1 MELQQYPQRQQ
12 YSGHRQG
19 FQRQQYPGRS
29 DDNLKPES
37 EKVDSDED
45 EGEDNEDEEDDDG
58 ENKLSE
64 NSAPRPV
71 QEERSQPSH
80 SSRRQNHGQ
89 NDDKDGEENLTSVAA
104 PAPVQREDESHEWR
118 RDDHLEEGEE
128 EAKEEDSES
137 KQATPNAK
145 KLRLYTIAYL
155 VFFSFWGT
163 LARLGVQWLGFYPG
177 AVVVIS
183 NLWANFGGSLFM
195 GFLTEDRNLFD
206 TSSSPTSFSKFFQRK
221 SHFLARDDDP
231 ASNKKKKATG
241 RLSKKEYP
249 LFIGLTTG
257 FCGSFTSFST
267 FSRDMFFA
275 LSNYVATPINH
286 PTDHDKPGS
295 YASRSAGWSVCDVL
309 AVVILTLCVNLAALK
324 LGAHIALG
332 LEKVT
337 PALPHRF
344 LHHVVNPLMVF
355 LAAGCW
361 IGAILLAVFPP
372 DRPGGPDAAG
382 PTEKW
387 RGEVLFALVF
397 APLGCLLR
405 WYLSKK
411 LNSRISG
418 FPLGTFAANIF
429 GVIVL
434 AMCYDLQHVKA
445 NATAIGPIG
454 GMIGCQVLQGVQD
467 GFCGCLTTISTWILE
482 LTTLKRWHAYRYGG
496 LSVFISLALMIVI
509 MGSVRWS
516 VGYVDSAC
524 VTETS

>member
-1 MELQQYPQRQQ
+1 MELLQYPRRQQ
-12 YSGHRQG
+12 YSPDRQG
-19 FQRQQYPGRS
+19 HERQQYPGRS
-29 DDNLKPES
+29 DENLKPES
-37 EKVDSDED
+37 DQGDSDED
-45 EGEDNEDEEDDDG
+45 EEEEDDDDG

-80 SSRRQNHGQ
+80 SSRRQHHTR
-89 NDDKDGEENLTSVAA
+89 NDDEDGEENLTPVAA

-128 EAKEEDSES
+128 EAKEEDSKP
-137 KQATPNAK
+137 KQASPNAK

-183 NLWANFGGSLFM
+183 NLWANFGGCLFM

-206 TSSSPTSFSKFFQRK
+206 TSGSPSSFAKFFQRK
-221 SHFLARDDDP
+221 SHFLDHDDESPSD
-231 ASNKKKKATG
+231 KKKKTTG
-241 RLSKKEYP
+241 GLSKKEYP

-267 FSRDMFFA
+267 FSRDIFFA
-275 LSNYVATPINH
+275 LSNYVATPVNH
-286 PTDHDKPGS
+286 PSDLSKPGS
-295 YASRSAGWSVCDVL
+295 YAPRNPGWSVCNVL

-324 LGAHIALG
+324 LGAHIALS
-332 LEKVT
+332 LQKVT
-337 PALPHRF
+337 PALPHR
-344 LHHVVNPLMVF
+344 LLQHVVNPLMVF
-355 LAAGCW
+355 LAFGCW
-361 IGAILLAVFPP
+361 IGAILLAIFPP
-372 DRPGGPDAAG
+372 DRPGGTSVAEPSWLD
-382 PTEKW
+382 EKW

-405 WYLSKK
+405 WYLSMK
-411 LNSRISG
+411 LNSRLPG

-434 AMCYDLQHVKA
+434 AMCFDLQHVTL
-445 NATAIGPIG
+445 NATAMGPIG
-454 GMIGCQVLQGVQD
+454 GMIGCQVLQGIQD
-467 GFCGCLTTISTWILE
+467 GFCGCLTTVSTWILE
-482 LTTLKRWHAYRYGG
+482 LTTLKRSHAYRYGG
-496 LSVFISLALMIVI
+496 ASVVTSLALMIVI
-509 MGSVRWS
+509 MGSVRWT
-516 VGYVDSAC
+516 VGYVDAAC